1 MLIQFSARNYKSF
14 KDTLTLDLFTK
25 KQEAVSAIYTE
36 ADSNIYSSA
45 VFYGANGSGKSNILK
60 AFAMM
65 RRLVLNEDK
74 IIQSTDVLPINQF
87 RLSSESE
94 DDTTSFDIC
103 FVHNGKN
110 TNMVLN
116 TIQLVFTV
124 NIFTSMNQFAEL

>member
-25 KQEAVSAIYTE
+25 KKETVSAIYTE

-74 IIQSTDVLPINQF
+74 IIQSTDVLPVNQF

-103 FVHNGKN
+103 FVHN
-110 TNMVLN
+110 MLSVL
-116 TIQLVFTV
+116 IDG
-124 NIFTSMNQFAEL
+124 